1 MNSTKK
7 GDISLSM
14 NFLVII
20 IISFV
25 LLGMGITLLYNLLG
39 KANSEKAQLD
49 ARTEQEISR
58 LLIDEGK
65 TVALPLNT
73 IDLYPG
79 ESHVF
84 GLGILNIDTNDQYK
98 VEITFTTGINAQKGD
113 ITITNE
119 NLPQWLLYSTTPF
132 TVQQSQHLTIP
143 LRVEVPDNAE
153 KGQYIFNVKVMTA
166 TTLPIQYGH
175 TQKFIINVR

>member
-1 MNSTKK
+1 MIFFHFTKK

-84 GLGILNIDTNDQYK
+84 GLGILNIDTGNDQYK
-98 VEITFTTGINAQKGD
+98 VEIF
-113 ITITNE
+113 
-119 NLPQWLLYSTTPF
+119 
-132 TVQQSQHLTIP
+132 
-143 LRVEVPDNAE
+143 
-153 KGQYIFNVKVMTA
+153 
-166 TTLPIQYGH
+166 
-175 TQKFIINVR
+175 